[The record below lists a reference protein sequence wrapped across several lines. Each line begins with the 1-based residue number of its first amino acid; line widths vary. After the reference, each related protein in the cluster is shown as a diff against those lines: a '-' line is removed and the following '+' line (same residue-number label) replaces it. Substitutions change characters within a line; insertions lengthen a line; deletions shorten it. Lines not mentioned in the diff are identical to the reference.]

1 MTPLVDLDCC
11 DDELLVLPVAAG
23 EDCGSVPPPPPL
35 PPEPAAFKDEF
46 CTSPPAKAGAP
57 LGKKAF
63 QSCNRCVVKL
73 TGMAPLEESLLDDA
87 ADCDSEKDSEDLVV
101 VCCEGLVL
109 RKLRILDS
117 LVVLCAAVISD
128 EFVSNEELGAGRFQE
143 TLSLVLLL
151 NYYFSSTLSC
161 STSIVDDRYG

>member
-1 MTPLVDLDCC
+1 MVTPLVEEDL
-11 DDELLVLPVAAG
+11 DELLLLPAAE

-109 RKLRILDS
+109 RKLRIS
-117 LVVLCAAVISD
+117 LEVVIVY
-128 EFVSNEELGAGRFQE
+128 V
-143 TLSLVLLL
+143 LSRLLL
-151 NYYFSSTLSC
+151 SRMNL
-161 STSIVDDRYG
+161 